1 MWDWVGGRF
10 SLWSAVGLTISLAIG
25 FDNFDELLGGADEMD
40 DHFKT
45 ADFDQNMPVVL
56 ALVSI
61 WYNNFFGAESE
72 ALIPIRNIFK
82 NWLLIYSKEQWS
94 NGKSVGR
101 DGNLLTTRLELLFGR
116 TGTNAQHAFSINS
129 SRNEVNP
136 F

>member
-1 MWDWVGGRF
+1 MFFNVGLGWRF

-61 WYNNFFGAESE
+61 WYNNFGAESE
-72 ALIPIRNIFK
+72 ALIPYTQYLQKLSVFTAN
-82 NWLLIYSKEQWS
+82 
-94 NGKSVGR
+94 NGK
-101 DGNLLTTRLELLFGR
+101 
-116 TGTNAQHAFSINS
+116 
-129 SRNEVNP
+129 
-136 F
+136 